1 MITHLYQTSI
11 TYVDQALR
19 EGPNIPRNLSLSHS
33 TVQAAYPGT
42 DPKFIQTHVVDG
54 SAIFQIEDGDKWFA
68 MGGKIKHSPWMRS
81 IDHLMDMVNL
91 HDLSLH
97 PVVLTLPDIWGN
109 EKTLV
114 VSKRGPYYIV
124 STEEGEERFTNTT
137 ELGDYLVKRY
147 GEWEDFEWINDHR
160 TFIWCKPWHRKVV
173 YIPIGN
179 TIIRG

>member
-1 MITHLYQTSI
+1 MVTYLFETHI

-19 EGPNIPRNLSLSHS
+19 CGDLSLSQS
-33 TVQAAYPGT
+33 TARAAFNRG

-54 SAIFQIEDGDKWFA
+54 RVIFQIEEGGQWFA
-68 MGGKIKHSPWMRS
+68 MGGNTKHSPWVRS
-81 IDHLMDMVNL
+81 IDHLMDMANL

-97 PVVLTLPDIWGN
+97 PVILTLPDIWGG
-109 EKTLV
+109 EETLV

-124 STEEGEERFTNTT
+124 STEEGEELFTVTG
-137 ELGDYLVKRY
+137 ELGDYLTKRY
-147 GEWEDFEWINDHR
+147 GEWEDFEWINDNG

-173 YIPIGN
+173 YVPVGP

>member
-1 MITHLYQTSI
+1 MVTYLFETHI

-19 EGPNIPRNLSLSHS
+19 HGDLSRSQS
-33 TVQAAYPGT
+33 TARAAFNGG

-54 SAIFQIEDGDKWFA
+54 RVIFQIEKGHQWFA
-68 MGGKIKHSPWMRS
+68 MGGNTKHSPWVRS

-97 PVVLTLPDIWGN
+97 PVVLTLPDIWGG
-109 EKTLV
+109 EETLV

-124 STEEGEERFTNTT
+124 STEGGEERFTQP
-137 ELGDYLVKRY
+137 EKLGDYLTKRY
-147 GEWEDFEWINDHR
+147 GEWEDFEWINDNG
-160 TFIWCKPWHRKVV
+160 TFIWCKPWHMKAV
-173 YIPIGN
+173 YVPVGP